1 MNPTLRKPLIAG
13 NWKMYKTVREAVE
26 TARELVLFTSA
37 VNVDVMIAP
46 PFTALAS
53 VAEVVK
59 GTSVALGAQN
69 FFWKNE
75 GAYTGEISPLMLS
88 DIGCQYA
95 IIGHSE
101 RRQYFGDTDELV
113 NAKIRAALEHKL
125 IPVFCV
131 GETETQREAKETFSV
146 LDKQV
151 TKGLEGFSSEALT
164 GVLVIAY
171 EPVWAIG
178 TGKTATTDQVQEVHA
193 FLRSLVE
200 KRFDNLLAKT
210 VKILY
215 GGSVKPDNVKEI
227 MNMTDVDGALVGGAS
242 LTAKVFNSIIN
253 FHH

>member
-26 TARELVLFTSA
+26 TARELVQFTA
-37 VNVDVMIAP
+37 AENVDVMIAP
-46 PFTALAS
+46 PFTSLAP
-53 VAEVVK
+53 VAEVVR

-69 FFWKNE
+69 LFWKNE
-75 GAYTGEISPLMLS
+75 GAYTGEISPVMLS
-88 DIGCQYA
+88 DIGCRYA

-101 RRQYFGDTDELV
+101 RRQYFGDTDESV
-113 NAKIRAALEHKL
+113 NAKIRAALQHQL

-151 TKGLEGFSSEALT
+151 TKGLEGLSSEALT
-164 GVLVIAY
+164 GILVIAY

-215 GGSVKPDNVKEI
+215 GGSVKPDNVTEI
-227 MNMTDVDGALVGGAS
+227 MNMPDVDGALVGGAS

-253 FHH
+253 FHN

>member
-26 TARELVLFTSA
+26 TASELVQYTSA
-37 VNVDVMIAP
+37 VDVDVMIAP

-69 FFWKNE
+69 LFWKNE

-101 RRQYFGDTDELV
+101 RRQYFGDTDESV

-151 TKGLEGFSSEALT
+151 TKGLEGLSSEALT
-164 GVLVIAY
+164 GIIVIAY

-227 MNMTDVDGALVGGAS
+227 MNMPDVDGALVGGAS

-253 FHH
+253 FHN

>member
-1 MNPTLRKPLIAG
+1 
-13 NWKMYKTVREAVE
+13 
-26 TARELVLFTSA
+26 
-37 VNVDVMIAP
+37 
-46 PFTALAS
+46 
-53 VAEVVK
+53 
-59 GTSVALGAQN
+59 
-69 FFWKNE
+69 
-75 GAYTGEISPLMLS
+75 
-88 DIGCQYA
+88 
-95 IIGHSE
+95 
-101 RRQYFGDTDELV
+101 
-113 NAKIRAALEHKL
+113 
-125 IPVFCV
+125 V

-227 MNMTDVDGALVGGAS
+227 MNMPDVDGALVGGAS

-253 FHH
+253 FS

>member
-1 MNPTLRKPLIAG
+1 MNPTFRKPLIAG

-26 TARELVLFTSA
+26 TARELVQFTAA

-46 PFTALAS
+46 PFTALAP
-53 VAEVVK
+53 VAEVVR

-69 FFWKNE
+69 LFWKNE
-75 GAYTGEISPLMLS
+75 GAYTGEISPVMLS
-88 DIGCQYA
+88 DIGCRYA

-101 RRQYFGDTDELV
+101 RRQYFGDTDESV
-113 NAKIRAALEHKL
+113 NAKIRAALQHQL

-151 TKGLEGFSSEALT
+151 TKGLEGFSSEALS
-164 GVLVIAY
+164 GILVVAY

-215 GGSVKPDNVKEI
+215 GGSVKPDNVTEI
-227 MNMTDVDGALVGGAS
+227 MNMPDVDGALVGGAS
-242 LTAKVFNSIIN
+242 LTAKVFNNIIH
-253 FHH
+253 FDH

>member
-13 NWKMYKTVREAVE
+13 NWKMYKTVAEAVE
-26 TARELVLFTSA
+26 TARELVQFTAA

-46 PFTALAS
+46 PFTALAP
-53 VAEVVK
+53 VADVVK
-59 GTSVALGAQN
+59 GTSIALGAQN
-69 FFWKNE
+69 LFWKNE
-75 GAYTGEISPLMLS
+75 GAYTGEISPVMLS
-88 DIGCQYA
+88 DIGCRYA

-101 RRQYFGDTDELV
+101 RRQYFGDTDESV
-113 NAKIRAALEHKL
+113 NAKIRAALEHQL

-151 TKGLEGFSSEALT
+151 TKGLEGFSSEALS
-164 GVLVIAY
+164 GILVIAY

-210 VKILY
+210 VRILY
-215 GGSVKPDNVKEI
+215 GGSVKPDNVTEI
-227 MNMTDVDGALVGGAS
+227 MNMPDVDGALVGGAS
-242 LTAKVFNSIIN
+242 LSAKGFNSIIH

>member
-1 MNPTLRKPLIAG
+1 MNPTFRKPLIAG

-26 TARELVLFTSA
+26 TAREMVQCA
-37 VNVDVMIAP
+37 AVVNVDVMIAP
-46 PFTALAS
+46 PFTALAP

-69 FFWKNE
+69 LFWKNE
-75 GAYTGEISPLMLS
+75 GAYTGEISPTMLS
-88 DIGCQYA
+88 DIGCQYV

-101 RRQYFGDTDELV
+101 RRQYFGDTDESV
-113 NAKIRAALEHKL
+113 NAKIRAALEHQL

-151 TKGLEGFSSEALT
+151 SKGLEGFSSESLSRL
-164 GVLVIAY
+164 LVIAY

-200 KRFDNLLAKT
+200 KRFDNLLAKS
-210 VKILY
+210 VRILY
-215 GGSVKPDNVKEI
+215 GGSVKPDNVTEI
-227 MNMTDVDGALVGGAS
+227 MNMPDVDGALVGGAS
-242 LTAKVFNSIIN
+242 LSAKVFNSIIH